1 MTSQPPAAREIVI
14 KAITESEL
22 GEWVRAMEAGFLLA
36 VPDGAIAYRAAF
48 FTPGRSVGAFAG
60 DTCVATLRSF
70 DMEVT
75 VPGGSAVS
83 AEGITNVAVVPA
95 RRRRGL
101 LTTLMRRA
109 LDEAVVRGHSLA
121 ALIASEYRIYGRFGF
136 GPATTTAAY
145 DIDVRRAGGVRAVDG
160 GEGTFEALSL
170 EEVRRHGSELHER
183 FRRIQPGAINRS
195 EQAWRVRTG
204 ELRNPHW
211 DRHERWGVLYRDAQ
225 GRPSGMALYR
235 IADRWSDGDPDY
247 EMTVDD
253 IFAMDAAAGAALWR
267 HLLNTEW
274 VNRVTVVGVA
284 PDDPLPLLL
293 DNPRACVPRPPTGID
308 HLWLRILDVRRALEA
323 RSYAAPDHL
332 VLEVSDPAGYTPG
345 RFALET
351 GTDGSASARIVDD
364 PSDLALG
371 VSALAMIYLGNQ
383 TFQRLAAAGLVTER
397 TAGAVMRGDRMFQT
411 SGRPWCADG
420 F

>member
-48 FTPGRSVGAFAG
+48 FNPGRSLGAFAG

-75 VPGGSAVS
+75 APGSTAVP
-83 AEGITNVAVVPA
+83 AEGITNVAVIPA

-101 LTTLMRRA
+101 LTALMRRA
-109 LDEAVVRGHSLA
+109 LDEAVDRGHCLA

-145 DIDVRRAGGVRAVDG
+145 DIDVRRAGGVRVVDG
-160 GEGTFEALSL
+160 AEGTFETLSL
-170 EEVRRHGSELHER
+170 EEFRRHGTELHER

-204 ELRNPHW
+204 ELRNPRW
-211 DRHERWGVLYRDAQ
+211 DRREPWALLYRDAQ
-225 GRPSGMALYR
+225 GRPAGMALHR
-235 IADRWSDGDPDY
+235 IADRWTDGDPDY

-253 IFAMDAAAGAALWR
+253 IFAVDPAAGAAMWR
-267 HLLNTEW
+267 HLLGTEW

-293 DNPRACVPRPPTGID
+293 DNPRACVPRPPTGVD

-323 RSYAAPDHL
+323 RSYAAGDHL
-332 VLEVSDPAGYTPG
+332 VLEVIDPGGYSPG

-351 GTDGSASARIVDD
+351 GNDGSASASLVDD
-364 PSDLALG
+364 PPDLALG

-383 TFQRLAAAGLVTER
+383 TFQRLAAAGLVTE
-397 TAGAVMRGDRMFQT
+397 ASVGAVPRADRMFHT
-411 SGRPWCADG
+411 PARPWCADG

>member
-14 KAITESEL
+14 KAITGSEL

-36 VPDGAIAYRAAF
+36 VPDGAIAYRTAF
-48 FTPGRSVGAFAG
+48 FAPGRSLGAFAG

-75 VPGGSAVS
+75 APGGTAVS

-101 LTTLMRRA
+101 LTTLMRSA
-109 LDEAVVRGHSLA
+109 LDEAVVRGHCLA
-121 ALIASEYRIYGRFGF
+121 TLIASEYRIYGRFGF

-145 DIDVRRAGGVRAVDG
+145 DIDVRRAGGVRVVDG
-160 GEGTFEALSL
+160 AQGTFEALSL
-170 EEVRRHGSELHER
+170 EEFRRHGSELHER

-211 DRHERWGVLYRDAQ
+211 ERRAPWALLYRDAE
-225 GRPSGMALYR
+225 GRPAGMALYR
-235 IADRWSDGDPDY
+235 IADRWTDGDPDY

-253 IFAMDAAAGAALWR
+253 IFAMDAAAGAAMWR
-267 HLLNTEW
+267 HLLGTEW

-293 DNPRACVPRPPTGID
+293 DNPRACVPRPPTGVD

-323 RSYAAPDHL
+323 RSYAAADHV
-332 VLEVSDPAGYTPG
+332 VLEVIDTAGYSRG

-351 GTDGSASARIVDD
+351 GTDGSASVSLVGDSPD
-364 PSDLALG
+364 VSLG

-411 SGRPWCADG
+411 SSRPWCADG

>member
-14 KAITESEL
+14 KAITRDEL

-36 VPDGAIAYRAAF
+36 APDGVIAYRTAF
-48 FTPGRSVGAFAG
+48 FTPGRSIGAFAG

-75 VPGGSAVS
+75 APGGTAVS

-95 RRRRGL
+95 RRRQGL

-136 GPATTTAAY
+136 GPATTMAAY
-145 DIDVRRAGGVRAVDG
+145 DIDVRRAGDVRVVDG
-160 GEGTFEALSL
+160 AEGTFEALTL
-170 EEVRRHGSELHER
+170 EEFRRQGPELHER
-183 FRRIQPGAINRS
+183 FRRIQPGAISRS
-195 EQAWRVRTG
+195 EQAWLVRTD
-204 ELRNPHW
+204 ELRHPHW
-211 DRHERWGVLYRDAQ
+211 DRRERWAVLYRDAQ
-225 GRPSGMALYR
+225 GRAAGMALFR
-235 IADRWSDGDPDY
+235 IADRWSAGDPDY

-253 IFAMDAAAGAALWR
+253 IFATDPAAEAALWR
-267 HLLNTEW
+267 HLVGTEW
-274 VNRVTVVGVA
+274 VNRVTVIGVA

-293 DNPRACVPRPPTGID
+293 DNPRACVPRPPTGGD
-308 HLWLRILDVRRALEA
+308 HLWLRILDVSRALGV
-323 RSYAAPDHL
+323 RSYAVSDRV
-332 VLEVSDPAGYTPG
+332 VLEVIDPAGYTPG
-345 RFALET
+345 RFALEP
-351 GTDGSASARIVDD
+351 GTDGSASVSRVDD
-364 PSDLALG
+364 APDLALD

-383 TFQRLAAAGLVTER
+383 TFERLAAAGLVTER
-397 TAGAVMRGDRMFQT
+397 AVGGIVRADRIFRT
-411 SGRPWCADG
+411 PARPWCPDG